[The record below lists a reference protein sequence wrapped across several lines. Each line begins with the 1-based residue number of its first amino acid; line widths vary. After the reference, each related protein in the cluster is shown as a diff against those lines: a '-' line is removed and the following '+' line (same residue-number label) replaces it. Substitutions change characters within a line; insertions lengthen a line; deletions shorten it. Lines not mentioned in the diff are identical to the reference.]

1 MTYKEMRVA
10 AGLSVRDVATQLK
23 PQFPRISPAGVSF
36 AENPGESGLT
46 YTLQAAAVL
55 KSIVGA
61 EKPRL
66 ERRKCPIQIQARLTD
81 AEARELRAARVIM
94 GHVTINEATRYALTL
109 YIRAARRKAAGTAGT
124 VADGKQN
131 YSTPSI
137 RAER

>member
-1 MTYKEMRVA
+1 M
-10 AGLSVRDVATQLK
+10 SVRALAERMK
-23 PQFPRISPAGVSF
+23 PQFPRISPPGISF

-46 YTLQAAAVL
+46 YTRESAAVL

-66 ERRKCPIQIQARLTD
+66 ERRKCPIRIQARLTD

-94 GHVTINEATRYALTL
+94 GHVTVNEAIRYALTL

-131 YSTPSI
+131 YSTPI
-137 RAER
+137 I